1 MMTYSGSYMLLCEVD
16 QTPWL
21 SSQKQRFKGEGVKE
35 MLRYFI
41 FETCIGTQT
50 KTTTIPLIIIAKNI
64 VERVYL
70 KT

>member
-41 FETCIGTQT
+41 FETCIWYTDKDNDNT
-50 KTTTIPLIIIAKNI
+50 INNNSKKT
-64 VERVYL
+64 
-70 KT
+70 